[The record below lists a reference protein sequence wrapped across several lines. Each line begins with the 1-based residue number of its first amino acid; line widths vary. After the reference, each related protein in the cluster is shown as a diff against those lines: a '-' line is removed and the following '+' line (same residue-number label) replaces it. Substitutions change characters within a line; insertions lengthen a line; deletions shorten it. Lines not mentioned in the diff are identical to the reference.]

1 MQVTAWIRLAGVGQR
16 PGMAGPASWPG
27 LLAAAPHETD
37 TQHRDKPR
45 DTQARMHTHTRDMH
59 RDIQARMHR
68 DTQTHNTE
76 TQRHTSIQ
84 HTHTTQRHRHTTMQA
99 HTHTDT
105 QHRNTHTHTDS
116 HKHTRR
122 PHEELNNLRECAGSP
137 RAPSTERHPFPG
149 RGSHPS
155 TRRPPPGAWYSC
167 RFQTGPEA
175 QGADR
180 QAPGPGTSAPT
191 APALRP
197 NPPRYCQG
205 SKPVRDQNLCH
216 TRRTSR
222 KHPRCHSQF
231 RANRK
236 RLRDQADRSPS
247 HTGPDTQVGAALGQ
261 VVWVGSGPTVHAVTH
276 DKTRRPA
283 LVMGWWED

>member
-1 MQVTAWIRLAGVGQR
+1 MHAHT
-16 PGMAGPASWPG
+16 
-27 LLAAAPHETD
+27 HETD

-68 DTQTHNTE
+68 DTQTHSTE

-84 HTHTTQRHRHTTMQA
+84 HIHTHTTQRHRHTTMQA

-175 QGADR
+175 RGADR

-205 SKPVRDQNLCH
+205 SEPVRDQNLRH

-247 HTGPDTQVGAALGQ
+247 HMGPDTQVGAALGQ

>member
-1 MQVTAWIRLAGVGQR
+1 MCTHTETHTHKETHSTDTQR
-16 PGMAGPASWPG
+16 ETYSMHAHT
-27 LLAAAPHETD
+27 HETD

-137 RAPSTERHPFPG
+137 RDLSTERHPFPG

-167 RFQTGPEA
+167 RFQTGLRLRGLTARPQA
-175 QGADR
+175 QGH
-180 QAPGPGTSAPT
+180 QLPQPQLSGQTHPGTARG
-191 APALRP
+191 A
-197 NPPRYCQG
+197 NPSGTKTSVTRGGPPG
-205 SKPVRDQNLCH
+205 STHVATHSSGQIENASVTRLTGHLH
-216 TRRTSR
+216 TRGQTHRWELLWVRWSGLALA
-222 KHPRCHSQF
+222 P
-231 RANRK
+231 
-236 RLRDQADRSPS
+236 PS
-247 HTGPDTQVGAALGQ
+247 TL
-261 VVWVGSGPTVHAVTH
+261 
-276 DKTRRPA
+276 
-283 LVMGWWED
+283 

>member
-1 MQVTAWIRLAGVGQR
+1 MHQVAKVRRFTTCPEYRATPFPRQR
-16 PGMAGPASWPG
+16 VSP
-27 LLAAAPHETD
+27 LHTAAP
-37 TQHRDKPR
+37 
-45 DTQARMHTHTRDMH
+45 ARCLVLLPLPDR
-59 RDIQARMHR
+59 
-68 DTQTHNTE
+68 
-76 TQRHTSIQ
+76 
-84 HTHTTQRHRHTTMQA
+84 
-99 HTHTDT
+99 
-105 QHRNTHTHTDS
+105 
-116 HKHTRR
+116 
-122 PHEELNNLRECAGSP
+122 
-137 RAPSTERHPFPG
+137 
-149 RGSHPS
+149 
-155 TRRPPPGAWYSC
+155 
-167 RFQTGPEA
+167 PEA